1 MWKQRCC
8 PREAEPDLPSLCI
21 HPKRSNPRREPGSD
35 AVQSSL
41 PVHKTKTWEKLAMHR
56 ITVATLA
63 VASMLGAWS
72 AGTAG
77 AQEIPK
83 SLQQGGPDAEMK
95 LKKNAWTVGI
105 AGGIFEGT
113 FFRFAEDL
121 RKAVDDGDEMRV
133 LPIVTRGASSNIDDL
148 LYVKGIDVAVTQSDV
163 FEFFRTQ
170 RKISHLEDRINYLI
184 RFPISEVAII
194 ARSDIRTI
202 EDLRGKRVDFG
213 DPGSSGSLTSPVI
226 FQRLGIEVKETP
238 LPAPY
243 TVGAYMKV
251 AAGEVDAAI
260 RVVGKP
266 VPHIANIPANSGLHL
281 VPIPFSKLFA
291 DYYGAGEFT
300 NADYPNLVAPGQ
312 RVDTLA
318 VPTVLAVYNW
328 PKGSERYRK
337 VERFVTRVFE
347 KWDKLL
353 NPPYHPKWKDI
364 NLAATVPGWK
374 RFGPA
379 EEQLAKLVSGSA
391 PSQQQL
397 SQEFNSFLVS
407 RADARPAASPAEREA
422 LFREFLR
429 WRERGGAPR

>member
-1 MWKQRCC
+1 MR
-8 PREAEPDLPSLCI
+8 P
-21 HPKRSNPRREPGSD
+21 
-35 AVQSSL
+35 
-41 PVHKTKTWEKLAMHR
+41 

-72 AGTAG
+72 AV

-83 SLQQGGPDAEMK
+83 ALQQGGTDAEMK
-95 LKKNAWTVGI
+95 VRKNAWTVGI

-133 LPIVTRGASSNIDDL
+133 FPIVTRGASSNIDDL

-184 RFPISEVAII
+184 RFPVSEVAII
-194 ARSDIRTI
+194 ARNDIRTI

-213 DPGSSGSLTSPVI
+213 DAGSSGSLTSPII
-226 FQRLGIEVKETP
+226 FQRLGIAVKETP

-243 TVGAYMKV
+243 TVGAYMRV

-266 VPHIANIPANSGLHL
+266 VPHISGIPANAGLHF
-281 VPIPFSKLFA
+281 VPIPFTKTFA

-337 VERFVTRVFE
+337 VERFITRVFQN
-347 KWDKLL
+347 WDKLR
-353 NPPYHPKWKDI
+353 NPPYHPKWRDI

-374 RFGPA
+374 KFNVA
-379 EEQLAKLVSGSA
+379 EEQLPKLMGGNV
-391 PSQQQL
+391 PSQAQL

-407 RADARPAASPAEREA
+407 RADARPAASPADRDA

-429 WRERGGAPR
+429 WRERGAA

>member
-1 MWKQRCC
+1 MR
-8 PREAEPDLPSLCI
+8 
-21 HPKRSNPRREPGSD
+21 
-35 AVQSSL
+35 
-41 PVHKTKTWEKLAMHR
+41 R

-72 AGTAG
+72 AGSAG

-83 SLQQGGPDAEMK
+83 ALQQGGPDAEMK
-95 LKKNAWTVGI
+95 VRKNAWTVGI
-105 AGGIFEGT
+105 AGGIVEGT
-113 FFRFAEDL
+113 FFRFAEDM
-121 RKAVDDGDEMRV
+121 RKVVDDGDEMRV
-133 LPIVTRGASSNIDDL
+133 MPIVTRGASSNIEDL
-148 LYVKGIDVAVTQSDV
+148 LYVKGIDIAVTQSDV

-170 RKISHLEDRINYLI
+170 RKIPHLEDRINYLI
-184 RFPISEVAII
+184 RFPVSEVAII
-194 ARSDIRTI
+194 ARNDIRTI

-213 DPGSSGSLTSPVI
+213 DAGSSGSLTSPII
-226 FQRLGIEVKETP
+226 FQRLGIAVKETP

-243 TVGAYMKV
+243 TVGAYMRV

-266 VPHIANIPANSGLHL
+266 VPHISQIPANAGLHL
-281 VPIPFSKLFA
+281 VPIPFTKTFA
-291 DYYGAGEFT
+291 DYYAAGEFT
-300 NADYPNLVAPGQ
+300 NTDYPNLVAPGQ

-337 VERFVTRVFE
+337 VERFITRVFE
-347 KWDKLL
+347 KWDTLL
-353 NPPYHPKWKDI
+353 KPPYHPKWKDI
-364 NLAATVPGWK
+364 NLAATVPGWR

-379 EEQLAKLVSGSA
+379 EEQLAKLVGGSA

-407 RADARPAASPAEREA
+407 RSDARPVSPADRDA

-429 WRERGGAPR
+429 WRERGSAGAAR

>member
-1 MWKQRCC
+1 M
-8 PREAEPDLPSLCI
+8 
-21 HPKRSNPRREPGSD
+21 
-35 AVQSSL
+35 
-41 PVHKTKTWEKLAMHR
+41 EKLAMRR

-63 VASMLGAWS
+63 VASMLGAGS
-72 AGTAG
+72 AG

-83 SLQQGGPDAEMK
+83 ALQQGGPDAEMK
-95 LKKNAWTVGI
+95 LRKNAWTVGI

-113 FFRFAEDL
+113 FFRFAEDM

-184 RFPISEVAII
+184 RFPVSEVAII
-194 ARSDIRTI
+194 ARNDIRTI

-213 DPGSSGSLTSPVI
+213 DAGSSGSLTSPII
-226 FQRLGIEVKETP
+226 FQRLGIAVKETP

-243 TVGAYMKV
+243 TVGAYMRV

-266 VPHIANIPANSGLHL
+266 VPHISGIPANAGLHF
-281 VPIPFSKLFA
+281 VPIPFTKTFA

-353 NPPYHPKWKDI
+353 NPPYHPKWRDI
-364 NLAATVPGWK
+364 NLTATVPGWK
-374 RFGPA
+374 RFAPA
-379 EEQLAKLVSGSA
+379 EEQLARLVGASA

-397 SQEFNSFLVS
+397 SQEFNSFLAS
-407 RADARPAASPAEREA
+407 RPDARQADRDA

-429 WRERGGAPR
+429 WRERGTGAAR

>member
-1 MWKQRCC
+1 
-8 PREAEPDLPSLCI
+8 
-21 HPKRSNPRREPGSD
+21 
-35 AVQSSL
+35 
-41 PVHKTKTWEKLAMHR
+41 
-56 ITVATLA
+56 
-63 VASMLGAWS
+63 
-72 AGTAG
+72 
-77 AQEIPK
+77 
-83 SLQQGGPDAEMK
+83 
-95 LKKNAWTVGI
+95 
-105 AGGIFEGT
+105 
-113 FFRFAEDL
+113 
-121 RKAVDDGDEMRV
+121 V
-133 LPIVTRGASSNIDDL
+133 LPIVTRGAASNIDDL

-170 RKISHLEDRINYLI
+170 RRISHLEDRINYLI
-184 RFPISEVAII
+184 RFPVSEVAII
-194 ARSDIRTI
+194 ARNDIRTI

-213 DPGSSGSLTSPVI
+213 DAGSSGSLTSPII
-226 FQRLGIEVKETP
+226 FQRLAIDVKETP

-251 AAGEVDAAI
+251 ASGEVDAAI

-266 VPHIANIPANSGLHL
+266 VPHIAGIPPNSGLHL
-281 VPIPFSKLFA
+281 VPIPFSKTFA
-291 DYYGAGEFT
+291 DYYAPGQFT
-300 NADYPNLVAPGQ
+300 NADYPNLVGPGE

-337 VERFVTRVFE
+337 VERFITRVFE

-353 NPPYHPKWKDI
+353 NPPFHPKWHDI

-379 EEQLAKLVSGSA
+379 EEQLSKLVDDNA

-397 SQEFNSFLVS
+397 SQEFNSFLVG
-407 RADARPAASPAEREA
+407 RVDARPPGTQAERDA

-429 WRERGGAPR
+429 WRERGGGAR

>member
-1 MWKQRCC
+1 MR
-8 PREAEPDLPSLCI
+8 
-21 HPKRSNPRREPGSD
+21 
-35 AVQSSL
+35 
-41 PVHKTKTWEKLAMHR
+41 R

-72 AGTAG
+72 AGSAG

-95 LKKNAWTVGI
+95 LRKNAWTVGI

-113 FFRFAEDL
+113 YFRFAEEM
-121 RKAVDDGDEMRV
+121 RKMVDDGDEMRV
-133 LPIVTRGASSNIDDL
+133 FPIVTRGVSSNIEDL
-148 LYVKGIDVAVTQSDV
+148 LYVKGIDVAVTQSDI

-170 RKISHLEDRINYLI
+170 RKIAHLEDRINYLL
-184 RFPISEVAII
+184 RFPVSEVAII

-213 DPGSSGSLTSPVI
+213 DPGSSGSLTSPII
-226 FQRLGIEVKETP
+226 FQRLGIEVKQTP

-251 AAGEVDAAI
+251 VAGEVDAAI

-266 VPHIANIPANSGLHL
+266 VPHIAQIPANSGLHF
-281 VPIPFSKLFA
+281 VPIPFTKSFA
-291 DYYGAGEFT
+291 DYYGPGEFT
-300 NADYPNLVAPGQ
+300 NDDYPNMVAPGQ
-312 RVDTLA
+312 RVDTIA

-328 PKGSERYRK
+328 PKGHERYAK
-337 VERFVTRVFE
+337 VERFVTRLFE
-347 KWDKLL
+347 RWDRLL
-353 NPPYHPKWKDI
+353 KPPYHPKWRDI

-374 RFGPA
+374 RFAPA
-379 EEQLAKLVSGSA
+379 EEQLAKLVGANA
-391 PSQQQL
+391 PSQQGL

-407 RADARPAASPAEREA
+407 HTDARPAATQAERDA
-422 LFREFLR
+422 LFREFMR
-429 WRERGGAPR
+429 WRERGGAAR

>member
-1 MWKQRCC
+1 M
-8 PREAEPDLPSLCI
+8 
-21 HPKRSNPRREPGSD
+21 RRI
-35 AVQSSL
+35 
-41 PVHKTKTWEKLAMHR
+41 M
-56 ITVATLA
+56 VATLT

-72 AGTAG
+72 AVSAG

-95 LKKNAWTVGI
+95 VRKNAWTVGI

-113 FFRFAEDL
+113 FFRFAEEM
-121 RKAVDDGDEMRV
+121 RKVVDDGDEMRV
-133 LPIVTRGASSNIDDL
+133 MPTVTRGASSNIDDL

-163 FEFFRTQ
+163 FEFFRTR
-170 RKISHLEDRINYLI
+170 RKILHLEDRINYLI
-184 RFPISEVAII
+184 RFPVSEVAII
-194 ARSDIRTI
+194 ARKDIRTI

-213 DPGSSGSLTSPVI
+213 DAGSSGSLTSPII

-266 VPHIANIPANSGLHL
+266 VPHIAQIPANSGLHL
-281 VPIPFSKLFA
+281 VPIPFTKVFA
-291 DYYGAGEFT
+291 DYYALGEFT
-300 NADYPNLVAPGQ
+300 NTDYPNLVEPGQ

-328 PKGSERYRK
+328 PKGHERYRK
-337 VERFVTRVFE
+337 VERFITRLFE
-347 KWDKLL
+347 KWDKIT
-353 NPPYHPKWKDI
+353 NPPYHPKWRDV

-374 RFGPA
+374 RFAAA
-379 EEQLAKLVSGSA
+379 EEQLARLVSASA
-391 PSQQQL
+391 PSQQDL

-407 RADARPAASPAEREA
+407 RADASRGASQAEREA

-429 WRERGGAPR
+429 WRERRGPAR